1 MHCFNVMDE
10 IPNEAMVLK
19 KDTIP
24 EIIVNA
30 SNQVAQS
37 SFEGFARNSVKCF
50 DDRLVGRPI

>member
-1 MHCFNVMDE
+1 MDE